1 MCIPGLHLSLGIYNR
16 LWSLLGDA
24 CNELDLILAESSPDN
39 ISSNSTYSQ
48 YVSLIRR
55 KSELQSELHDQQDY
69 LTVLNEMVTFSSISL
84 PDAEHND
91 VLKELRKDV
100 DATTA
105 SLNNKVTTY
114 V

>member
-1 MCIPGLHLSLGIYNR
+1 M
-16 LWSLLGDA
+16 LGDA

-55 KSELQSELHDQQDY
+55 KSELQSELHDQ
-69 LTVLNEMVTFSSISL
+69 LTVLNEMVTLSSISL

-91 VLKELRKDV
+91 VFKELRKDV

>member
-24 CNELDLILAESSPDN
+24 CNELDLISSPDN

-55 KSELQSELHDQQDY
+55 KSELQSELHDQQNY
-69 LTVLNEMVTFSSISL
+69 LTVLNDMVTFASISL
-84 PDAEHND
+84 PDAEHNN
-91 VLKELRKDV
+91 VLKELCKDV

-105 SLNNKVTTY
+105 SLNNKVTTF